1 MLLGWCFLVEKG
13 GLEVKK
19 ENKVRSKRY
28 RLLIVFA
35 LLSRRIFLELKRKKR
50 GVGAYK
56 VMCCV
61 VIAVLLCCNLN
72 AFAV

>member
-1 MLLGWCFLVEKG
+1 M

-19 ENKVRSKRY
+19 ENKVRLKRY

-35 LLSRRIFLELKRKKR
+35 LLLRRIILELKRKKR

-56 VMCCV
+56 VMCRV
-61 VIAVLLCCNLN
+61 VKAVLLRCNLN